1 MKKMKV
7 LLASVFTLVICLFCF
22 AGCSAAGTYKFQSL
36 TVEVLGFAKTY
47 EIGQEYNGEELE
59 ADYMTLKL
67 NSDGTAT
74 ITWDE
79 DDTSFN
85 CEWEQGDDGVITFK
99 QEGITIYKATVEGMT
114 MTLEGDALGLA
125 GMKIVLKRGLLP
137 F

>member
-1 MKKMKV
+1 MKKIKV
-7 LLASVFTLVICLFCF
+7 LLASVFTLVVCLFCF

-47 EIGQEYNGEELE
+47 EVGQEYNGEELE

-67 NSDGTAT
+67 NSDGTAV
-74 ITWDE
+74 ITNDE
-79 DDTSFN
+79 DDTSFT
-85 CEWEQGDDGVITFK
+85 CDWEQDDEGVITFK
-99 QEGITIYKATVEGMT
+99 QNGLTIYKATVDGME

-125 GMKIVLKRGLLP
+125 GMKIVLKRSLLP